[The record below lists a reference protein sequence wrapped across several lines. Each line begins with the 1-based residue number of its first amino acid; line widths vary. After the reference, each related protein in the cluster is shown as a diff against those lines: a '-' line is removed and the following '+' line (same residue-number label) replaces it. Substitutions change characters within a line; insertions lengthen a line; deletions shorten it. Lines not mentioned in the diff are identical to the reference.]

1 MFTTPFLRV
10 IFIILAADIYISNLF
25 SKTLDRA
32 LRPSVVFSPQQL
44 PLFEMRCVCNA
55 QIKYP
60 GSSHTIICGTECVG
74 GKMLKSQL
82 SPVSML

>member
-1 MFTTPFLRV
+1 MFTTPFSRD
-10 IFIILAADIYISNLF
+10 IFIILAADIYISNPF

-32 LRPSVVFSPQQL
+32 LRPIVFSSPQQP

-60 GSSHTIICGTECVG
+60 GLSSTIICGTE
-74 GKMLKSQL
+74 
-82 SPVSML
+82 